1 MIGMPIT
8 APILV
13 TGGTGRA
20 GSHLVR
26 ELLKRGYT
34 IRALT
39 SRNPPEMPG
48 VEWKQMD
55 FNHDLDFGPM
65 VDGCCA
71 VLHLAAEVSVEG
83 NMQRINADATAA
95 LVEAAESVGVKFFCY
110 TSSVAIYGSPTSR
123 LVSENSP
130 AVTMERDL
138 RREYNAASAARV
150 YARTKLMGESAIQM
164 VADRTE
170 YVVFRP
176 TTIVNDNDIRTVRG
190 WNAARRVSLGHRHTH
205 HLHVADF
212 VHAILWFM
220 ERALAREKPEP
231 GVQIYN
237 LSNDD
242 QMNTFDFLLR
252 KDGRRGLIGWSPL
265 FGMIDVV
272 GSMLKYRNWD
282 LRYPYGM
289 VRYSPEK
296 LHAMGYEHAIGI
308 ENSQSKALAGL
319 IQRI

>member
-1 MIGMPIT
+1 MIGMPTT
-8 APILV
+8 APVLV

-39 SRNPPEMPG
+39 SRTPPNMPG

-55 FNHDLDFGPM
+55 FTRDLDFGPM
-65 VDGCCA
+65 VEGCCA
-71 VLHLAAEVSVEG
+71 VLHLAAEVSVEA
-83 NMQRINADATAA
+83 NMQRINATATAA
-95 LVEAAESVGVKFFCY
+95 LADGAERAGVKFFCY

-123 LVSENSP
+123 LVSEDTP
-130 AVTMERDL
+130 VVTMETDV
-138 RREYNAASAARV
+138 RREYNAASAARA

-164 VADRTE
+164 VVDRTE
-170 YVVFRP
+170 YVVLRP
-176 TTIVNDNDIRTVRG
+176 TTIVSDDDIRAVRG
-190 WNAARRVSLGHRHTH
+190 WNTARRMLLGHRHTH

-220 ERALAREKPEP
+220 ERALARDKPEP
-231 GVQIYN
+231 GVQSYN

-242 QMNTFDFLLR
+242 QEMNTFDFLLR
-252 KDGRRGLIGWSPL
+252 KDGRRGLIGWPPL

-282 LRYPYGM
+282 FRYPYGM

-296 LHAMGYEHAIGI
+296 LYAMGYEHAIGI
-308 ENSQSKALAGL
+308 ENSQSMALG
-319 IQRI
+319 Q